1 MTPLYVDATVL
12 ISLGQVGELAHLTTF
27 DRPIVV
33 VPTIQSEVTTQPA
46 AANLE
51 TFCEQECVTTTL
63 PVTPADDRAMDILGE
78 TAINGDV
85 RLIGVVLAQT
95 ATDESVAVISDDRRV
110 RTVADGLGA
119 QVTGTIGVLV
129 RAVEDGVSPA
139 VAHELLRQLDANGL
153 HMTAALRSRAE
164 ELIEDAAP
172 E

>member
-1 MTPLYVDATVL
+1 MTRLYVDATVL
-12 ISLGQVGELAHLTTF
+12 ISLGQVGELDHLTTF
-27 DRPIVV
+27 DGPIVV
-33 VPTIQSEVTTQPA
+33 VPPIQSEVTTQPA

-51 TFCEQECVTTTL
+51 TLCEQECVTTTP
-63 PVTPADDRAMDILGE
+63 PVTPADDRAMEILGE
-78 TAINGDV
+78 PAVNGDV
-85 RLIGVVLAQT
+85 RLIGAVLAET
-95 ATDESVAVISDDRRV
+95 AADESVAVISDDRRV

-139 VAHELLRQLDANGL
+139 AAHELLRQLDANGL

-164 ELIEDAAP
+164 ELIEDAAS